1 MEVMEDMVGL
11 QCELTTI
18 RHYLIQR
25 QALPG

>member
-1 MEVMEDMVGL
+1 MEDMVGL